1 MFQIL
6 KLQIKIGKIF
16 SKNFVNTVK
25 NLGILAEKE
34 SATFT
39 ENSFSEVEM
48 ALKKIQKPPQYKC
61 FSHPQFEVQQ

>member
-1 MFQIL
+1 MKQL

-48 ALKKIQKPPQYKC
+48 ALKKIQKPP
-61 FSHPQFEVQQ
+61 